1 MKTKKKSNFIKNFVI
16 FALLIFLTFY
26 ILFKDQNVL
35 DIFGILKSV
44 KLPFVMMA
52 IGCMFLYL
60 VLEAVNLGRTL
71 KNLNEK
77 SSFWQN
83 VKYAFIGFFFSSI
96 TPAASG
102 GQPMQV
108 YYMYKDKISVANST
122 LALLINLTSMQIIT
136 IGFALFSLI
145 FNYQYLNK
153 VLIICF
159 IVGILLNATA
169 LSLLIIGVYSRRL
182 SKWLIEF
189 ALKVLKFFRVKNLD
203 AKKEKFESE
212 LARYQE
218 SAVYIRNNR
227 LLMIKVLFTTLVQF
241 TIYYSITYWTYR
253 ALGFNDHNVAEIVTM
268 QSVLFAT
275 VSGIPSPGAVGV
287 SEGAFTE
294 IFRNVYPK
302 NVMGSAV
309 LLNRGINFY
318 LYVLISGIVTAINH
332 IQKKDVEGIDEEE
345 SKC

>member
-1 MKTKKKSNFIKNFVI
+1 MDKRRKLIRNFIF
-16 FALLIFLTFY
+16 FLFLIFLTFY
-26 ILFKDQNVL
+26 ILLKDQDLSALLDTMMSANFKFVL
-35 DIFGILKSV
+35 IGI
-44 KLPFVMMA
+44 M
-52 IGCMFLYL
+52 CMLVYL
-60 VLEAVNLGRTL
+60 MCEGINIGRTL
-71 KNLNEK
+71 KALGEK
-77 SSFWQN
+77 SNFIKN
-83 VKYAFIGFFFSSI
+83 FKYALIGFFFSSI

-102 GQPMQV
+102 GQLMQV

-145 FNYQYLNK
+145 FNYQYLNR

-227 LLMIKVLFTTLVQF
+227 LLMIKILLTTLVQF

-318 LYVLISGIVTAINH
+318 LYVLISGIVTAVNH
-332 IQKKDVEGIDEEE
+332 IKKKNISGMDEEE
-345 SKC
+345 SEC

>member
-1 MKTKKKSNFIKNFVI
+1 
-16 FALLIFLTFY
+16 
-26 ILFKDQNVL
+26 
-35 DIFGILKSV
+35 
-44 KLPFVMMA
+44 
-52 IGCMFLYL
+52 
-60 VLEAVNLGRTL
+60 
-71 KNLNEK
+71 
-77 SSFWQN
+77 
-83 VKYAFIGFFFSSI
+83 
-96 TPAASG
+96 
-102 GQPMQV
+102 MQV

-145 FNYQYLNK
+145 FNYQYLNR

-159 IVGILLNATA
+159 IIGIMLNATA

-253 ALGFNDHNVAEIVTM
+253 ALGFNEHNVAEIVTM

-318 LYVLISGIVTAINH
+318 LYVLISGIVTAVNH
-332 IQKKDVEGIDEEE
+332 IKKKDISGIDEEE
-345 SKC
+345 SAC

>member
-145 FNYQYLNK
+145 FNYQYLNR

-227 LLMIKVLFTTLVQF
+227 LLMIKILLTTLVQF

-253 ALGFNDHNVAEIVTM
+253 ALGFNDHNVVEIVTM

-309 LLNRGINFY
+309 LLNRGISFY

-332 IQKKDVEGIDEEE
+332 IKKKDVEGIDEEE

>member
-145 FNYQYLNK
+145 FNYQYLNR

-203 AKKEKFESE
+203 AKKEKFETTS
-212 LARYQE
+212 
-218 SAVYIRNNR
+218 
-227 LLMIKVLFTTLVQF
+227 LFL
-241 TIYYSITYWTYR
+241 
-253 ALGFNDHNVAEIVTM
+253 
-268 QSVLFAT
+268 
-275 VSGIPSPGAVGV
+275 
-287 SEGAFTE
+287 
-294 IFRNVYPK
+294 
-302 NVMGSAV
+302 
-309 LLNRGINFY
+309 
-318 LYVLISGIVTAINH
+318 
-332 IQKKDVEGIDEEE
+332 
-345 SKC
+345 

>member
-1 MKTKKKSNFIKNFVI
+1 MKTKKKGNFIKNFVV
-16 FALLIFLTFY
+16 FALLIYLTFY
-26 ILFKDQNVL
+26 ILFKDQNIL
-35 DIFGILKSV
+35 EIFGILKSV
-44 KLPFVMMA
+44 KLQFVAIA

-60 VLEAVNLGRTL
+60 VLEAINLGRTL
-71 KNLNEK
+71 KNLDERT
-77 SSFWQN
+77 SFWQN

-159 IVGILLNATA
+159 IIGILLNSTA
-169 LSLLIIGVYSRRL
+169 LLLLIIGVYSRRL

-227 LLMIKVLFTTLVQF
+227 LLMLKVLLTTLMQF

-253 ALGFNDHNVAEIVTM
+253 ALGFNQHNIAEIITM

-294 IFRNVYPK
+294 IFRNV
-302 NVMGSAV
+302 
-309 LLNRGINFY
+309 
-318 LYVLISGIVTAINH
+318 
-332 IQKKDVEGIDEEE
+332 
-345 SKC
+345 